1 MLKSLHVQGTSG
13 DTSIDLSP
21 AELGAWRGM
30 LRVHAA
36 LVKELDAELE
46 AQHGLPVT
54 SYDVLV
60 NLAEAPDGR
69 LRMRDLADAVLLS
82 RSGLTRLVDRLE
94 REGLLRRVPCPSD
107 ARGAFAEI
115 TPAGRDKLA
124 EARPTHRAGVRARFL
139 DRLEPAELERLA
151 AALDRVLPGAAAR
164 E

>member
-1 MLKSLHVQGTSG
+1 LLRVQGTSSEP
-13 DTSIDLSP
+13 TVNLSP

-60 NLAEAPDGR
+60 NLSEAPEGR
-69 LRMRDLADAVLLS
+69 LRMRDLAEAVLLS
-82 RSGLTRLVDRLE
+82 RSGLTRLVDRLA
-94 REGLLRRVPCPSD
+94 REGLLKRVPCPSD

-115 TPAGRDKLA
+115 TAAGREKLA
-124 EARPTHRAGVRARFL
+124 EARPTHLAGVRARFL
-139 DRLEPAELERLA
+139 DRLAPDELERLA
-151 AALDRVLPGAAAR
+151 TAWERVLPGAAAR

>member
-1 MLKSLHVQGTSG
+1 LLHVQGTPSE
-13 DTSIDLSP
+13 SAVNLSP

-46 AQHGLPVT
+46 AHHGLPVT

-60 NLAEAPDGR
+60 NLSEAPEGR
-69 LRMRDLADAVLLS
+69 LRMRDLAEAVLLS
-82 RSGLTRLVDRLE
+82 RSGLTRLVDRLA
-94 REGLLRRVPCPSD
+94 REGLLKRVPCPSD

-115 TPAGRDKLA
+115 TAAGREKLA
-124 EARPTHRAGVRARFL
+124 EARPTHLAGVRARFL
-139 DRLEPAELERLA
+139 DRLAPDELERLA
-151 AALDRVLPGAAAR
+151 MAWERVLPGAAAR

>member
-1 MLKSLHVQGTSG
+1 LLHVQRTPSE
-13 DTSIDLSP
+13 SAVNLSP

-60 NLAEAPDGR
+60 NLSEAPEGR
-69 LRMRDLADAVLLS
+69 LRMRDLAEAVLLS
-82 RSGLTRLVDRLE
+82 RSGLTRLVDRLA
-94 REGLLRRVPCPSD
+94 REGLLKRVPCPSD

-115 TPAGRDKLA
+115 TAAGREKLA
-124 EARPTHRAGVRARFL
+124 EARPTHLAGVRARFL
-139 DRLEPAELERLA
+139 DRLAPDELERLA
-151 AALDRVLPGAAAR
+151 MAWERVLPGAAAR

>member
-1 MLKSLHVQGTSG
+1 MSLRVQGTSIE
-13 DTSIDLSP
+13 TAVKLSP
-21 AELGAWRGM
+21 AELAAWRGM

-46 AQHGLPVT
+46 SQHGLPVT

-60 NLAEAPDGR
+60 NLSEAPEGR
-69 LRMRDLADAVLLS
+69 LRMRDLAEAVLLS

-94 REGLLRRVPCPSD
+94 REALLKRVPCPSD

-115 TPAGRDKLA
+115 TAEGREKLA
-124 EARPTHRAGVRARFL
+124 EARPTHLAGVRARFL
-139 DRLEPAELERLA
+139 DRLAPDELERLA
-151 AALDRVLPGAAAR
+151 SAWERVLPGAASR

>member
-1 MLKSLHVQGTSG
+1 MSLRVQGTS
-13 DTSIDLSP
+13 SESAVNLSP

-60 NLAEAPDGR
+60 NLSEAPEGR
-69 LRMRDLADAVLLS
+69 LRMRDLAEAVLLS

-94 REGLLRRVPCPSD
+94 REGLLKRVPCPSD

-115 TPAGRDKLA
+115 TPAGREKLA
-124 EARPTHRAGVRARFL
+124 EARPTHLAGVRARFL
-139 DRLEPAELERLA
+139 DRLAADELARLA
-151 AALDRVLPGAAAR
+151 AAWERVLPGAAA
-164 E
+164 